1 MQALSSPSP
10 AHMMQHAGG
19 GGGAVAP
26 PAPPR
31 SAADTAP
38 RPWPGRRRDPPLSS
52 RTARGRDPL
61 LSAALPVVSER
72 VPMGATT
79 AARAA
84 VEAGLG
90 AVVPDAGATARP
102 PVAAVPT
109 MRHVDPPAVR
119 RTQGE

>member
-1 MQALSSPSP
+1 MQALSSPAP
-10 AHMMQHAGG
+10 AHMMHHAGG
-19 GGGAVAP
+19 GGGGGSGGSSVAGAP
-26 PAPPR
+26 PAPPL
-31 SAADTAP
+31 
-38 RPWPGRRRDPPLSS
+38 LSS
-52 RTARGRDPL
+52 RPGRGRDPL
-61 LSAALPVVSER
+61 LPAALPVVDER
-72 VPMGATT
+72 AAVGGAT

-90 AVVPDAGATARP
+90 AVVPDPGAARP